1 MRCNSYTVKHVCALS
16 HSLRLTL
23 FNAMDCSLPGSS
35 VCGILQALIVVWV
48 HKYLVKV
55 LSITLYNSQALRT
68 QAPLSPPCISTSPW
82 GGSAL
87 FHLASFSFKQG
98 PHWPLLEVGSLPSLV
113 PEDRLVL
120 PSRCLS
126 Q

>member
-1 MRCNSYTVKHVCALS
+1 M
-16 HSLRLTL
+16 
-23 FNAMDCSLPGSS
+23 
-35 VCGILQALIVVWV
+35 VWV

-55 LSITLYNSQALRT
+55 LSITLYNSQALKT
-68 QAPLSPPCISTSPW
+68 QSPLSSPCISTSPW

-87 FHLASFSFKQG
+87 FHLASFSLEQG
-98 PHWPLLEVGSLPSLV
+98 PHGPLLEVGSLPSLL